1 MAIATFAS
9 MSLDERYVLSIDAGT
24 TGMTAM
30 AFDLD
35 MRPVARAY
43 REFPQ
48 HFPEPGRV
56 EHVASEIL
64 GALDQTMGDV
74 LSELGRA
81 PSAVGITNQR
91 ETIFALD
98 HGTGEALAPGLVW
111 QDRRTAPRCRELK
124 EAGHGELVAGKS
136 GLVLDPYFSATKMEW
151 LLQNSA
157 AVQASA
163 KSRTLR
169 FATVDALIIHHLT
182 GGERLVT
189 DATNASRTM
198 LVDLSS
204 PLEYDDELLG
214 IFGVERWMLPEIL
227 PSASAFGDVR
237 IHAARLG
244 DKAQGCDGDMGCL
257 VPISGVLG
265 DQQAALYGQGCW
277 EPGSLK
283 NTYGTGCFLLL
294 NTGSERVRSK
304 AGLLTTVAADRFGQ
318 PVFALEGSS
327 FAGGTV
333 IQWMRDQLGIF
344 SHAEESESLAQS
356 VEDTGG
362 VVLVPAFAG
371 LGSPHWDPDAR
382 AAIFGMT
389 RGTGRAHIARA
400 GLDAIAFQCTDLIDA
415 MRADSGVA
423 VEELLVDGGAAAN
436 GYLMQRQA
444 DLAGLTVQ
452 RPQDLDSTARGAAA
466 LAAVGA
472 GLLDDPAE
480 AGAVRDA
487 KQSFAPAAPSE
498 TLDADRRLWED
509 AVQRVLTN
517 PS

>member
-1 MAIATFAS
+1 
-9 MSLDERYVLSIDAGT
+9 MSLDDRYVLSIDAGT

-48 HFPEPGRV
+48 HFPQPGHV
-56 EHVASEIL
+56 EHLAHEIL

-74 LSELGRA
+74 LAELGRA
-81 PSAVGITNQR
+81 PSAIGITNQR
-91 ETIFALD
+91 ETVFALD
-98 HGTGEALAPGLVW
+98 LESGQALAPGLVW
-111 QDRRTAPRCRELK
+111 QDRRTAERCRELK
-124 EAGHGELVAGKS
+124 ESGHEDRVTEKS
-136 GLVLDPYFSATKMEW
+136 GLVLDPYFSASKMEW
-151 LLQNSA
+151 LLQNSTE
-157 AVQASA
+157 VQAA
-163 KSRTLR
+163 AARKTLR
-169 FATVDALIIHHLT
+169 FATVDALIVHHLT
-182 GGERLVT
+182 EGERLVT
-189 DATNASRTM
+189 EATNASRTM

-214 IFGVERWMLPEIL
+214 LFGLERWMLPEIL
-227 PSASAFGDVR
+227 PSAAGFGEVR
-237 IHAARLG
+237 IQGGRLG
-244 DKAQGCDGDMGCL
+244 CADGPDGEMCCT

-277 EPGSLK
+277 DPGTLK

-294 NTGSERVRSK
+294 NTGAKRVRSK
-304 AGLLTTVAADRFGQ
+304 AGLLTTIAADRWGQ

-333 IQWMRDQLGIF
+333 IQWMRDQLGLF
-344 SHAEESESLAQS
+344 SQAEESEGLARS

-382 AAIFGMT
+382 AALFGMT

-400 GLDAIAFQCTDLIDA
+400 GLDAIAFQCADLIDA
-415 MRADSGVA
+415 MRSDSGVEIA
-423 VEELLVDGGAAAN
+423 ELLVDGGAAAN

-444 DLAGLTVQ
+444 DLAALTVE
-452 RPQDLDSTARGAAA
+452 RPADLDSTARGAAA

-472 GLLDDPAE
+472 GLIDDPAE
-480 AGAVRDA
+480 AGAFRDA
-487 KQSFAPAAPSE
+487 KERFAPAESSAA
-498 TLDADRRLWED
+498 LAADKRRWAD

-517 PS
+517 RE

>member
-1 MAIATFAS
+1 

-43 REFPQ
+43 QEFPQ
-48 HFPEPGRV
+48 HFPQPGHV
-56 EHVASEIL
+56 EHVAAEIL
-64 GALDQTMGDV
+64 AALDRTMGDV
-74 LSELGRA
+74 LGELGRA
-81 PSAVGITNQR
+81 PSAIGITNQR

-98 HGTGEALAPGLVW
+98 IESGKALAPGLVW
-111 QDRRTAPRCRELK
+111 QDRRTAERCRQLK
-124 EAGHGELVAGKS
+124 EAGHEESVSLKS
-136 GLVLDPYFSATKMEW
+136 GLVLDPYFSASKMEW
-151 LLQNSA
+151 LLGNSPD
-157 AVQASA
+157 VQAA
-163 KSRTLR
+163 AERRTLR
-169 FATVDALIIHHLT
+169 FATVDALILHHLT
-182 GGERLVT
+182 GGERFVT
-189 DATNASRTM
+189 EATNASRTM

-204 PLEYDDELLG
+204 PLEYDDQLLDL
-214 IFGVERWMLPEIL
+214 FGVERWMLPEIL
-227 PSASAFGDVR
+227 PSAADFGEAL
-237 IHAARLG
+237 IQGARLG
-244 DKAQGCDGDMGCL
+244 CGGELDGKMCCA

-277 EPGSLK
+277 DAGALK

-294 NTGSERVRSK
+294 NTGAKRVRSK
-304 AGLLTTVAADRFGQ
+304 AGLLTTIAADRTGQ
-318 PVFALEGSS
+318 PAFALEGSS

-344 SHAEESESLAQS
+344 SDARDSEELARS

-400 GLDAIAFQCTDLIDA
+400 GLDAIALQCADLIDA
-415 MRADSGVA
+415 MRSDSGA
-423 VEELLVDGGAAAN
+423 EISELLVDGGAAAN

-444 DLAGLTVQ
+444 DLAALMVL
-452 RPQDLDSTARGAAA
+452 RPLDLDSTARGAAA

-472 GLLDDPAE
+472 GLLGDPAE
-480 AGAVRDA
+480 AGAFRDEG
-487 KQSFAPAAPSE
+487 KRFAPAEPSE
-498 TLDADRRLWED
+498 TLRADRRRWDD
-509 AVQRVLTN
+509 AVTRVLTKD
-517 PS
+517 S